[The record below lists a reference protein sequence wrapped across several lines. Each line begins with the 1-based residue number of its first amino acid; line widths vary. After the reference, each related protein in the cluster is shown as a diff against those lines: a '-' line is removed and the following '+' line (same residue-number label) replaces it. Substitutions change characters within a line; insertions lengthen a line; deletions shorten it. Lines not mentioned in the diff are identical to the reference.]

1 MLFFSSS
8 RWTSTDIDYIQK
20 HHNRPIHN
28 VWCLFLSFTGGY
40 VLESV
45 CAVCSIIVALH
56 LWRVPYCFVCGW
68 TGRFV
73 PRRLL
78 GNICLITTPTHKSFC
93 SVARAIEQC
102 FNFRN
107 HIVRRQNRMTAI
119 KRWCT
124 GNRGS
129 RSSFQTT
136 RQTPASHRCKMNDFN
151 FQFFF
156 LLYFQFSFQF
166 VWRRTVNGDRLT
178 ESSSNQP
185 FGMNHLFVLFCRRW
199 TSVEI
204 ESLIILLPWFC

>member
-1 MLFFSSS
+1 M
-8 RWTSTDIDYIQK
+8 
-20 HHNRPIHN
+20 
-28 VWCLFLSFTGGY
+28 
-40 VLESV
+40 

-129 RSSFQTT
+129 RSSLQTT

-156 LLYFQFSFQF
+156 FCIFS
-166 VWRRTVNGDRLT
+166 
-178 ESSSNQP
+178 S
-185 FGMNHLFVLFCRRW
+185 LFSLFDGERW
-199 TSVEI
+199 TVTDLPKVLRTNRSVW
-204 ESLIILLPWFC
+204 IICLCCFAAAGHRLRSSRR